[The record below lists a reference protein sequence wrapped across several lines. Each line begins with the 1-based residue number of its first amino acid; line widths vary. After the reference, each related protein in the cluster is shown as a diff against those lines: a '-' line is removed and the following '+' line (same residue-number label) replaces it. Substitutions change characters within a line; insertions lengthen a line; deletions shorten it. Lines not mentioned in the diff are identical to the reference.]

1 MADHI
6 TEQSQSD
13 TNTENSLVVSS
24 EVSSKCYECLRMLAP
39 ICLMTACF
47 GFVLLL
53 TGIISLIVFDGREGR
68 ATIAGVG
75 CVVLMLSLIL
85 YIIFEIKVA
94 GTGCKAPG
102 SRSANR
108 RLDLA
113 AEEAFWDVS
122 DLSIV
127 AVKNEES
134 PEFHDETQS
143 VPEHRSPLRSQD
155 VIPGGPTAVIPQS
168 SLFEGEEL
176 IRLEIEDDFELPPSY
191 EEATAGECYKFVQD

>member
-1 MADHI
+1 MADHR

-13 TNTENSLVVSS
+13 TNTENSVFVSS
-24 EVSSKCYECLRMLAP
+24 EVSSKCHECLRMLIP

-53 TGIISLIVFDGREGR
+53 TGIISLIAFDGGEGR
-68 ATIAGVG
+68 ALTAGVG
-75 CVVLMLSLIL
+75 CVVLTLSLIL

-108 RLDLA
+108 GLDLA
-113 AEEAFWDVS
+113 TEEAFWNIS
-122 DLSIV
+122 DLAIV

-134 PEFHDETQS
+134 PAFHDETQS
-143 VPEHRSPLRSQD
+143 VPEHRSPLRGQD
-155 VIPGGPTAVIPQS
+155 VVPGGPTAVTPQS

-191 EEATAGECYKFVQD
+191 EEATAGECYNYGQD